1 MNSAIARH
9 KSCVIAET
17 IKDIS
22 GPALRRRRG
31 RDEDIRRGYNIRKEL
46 GLLSA

>member
-1 MNSAIARH
+1 MFYEQFAR
-9 KSCVIAET
+9 
-17 IKDIS
+17 D
-22 GPALRRRRG
+22 